1 MRSNEATPLSS
12 QATASPSMMQE
23 RERRRANVSTISGEF
38 ASKRLRKRVLHHCS
52 HLGTK
57 TWGRIQLDRCCLV
70 IRMEKVKEFA
80 PNFDVYVERLD
91 WPTAPQHPH
100 RGRDCRRRA
109 SLPKVVICERKNN
122 GSELDAPGKLRR
134 WEGYHSPQSRRA
146 ATGRLLVDEDGIC
159 T

>member
-1 MRSNEATPLSS
+1 MLKACL
-12 QATASPSMMQE
+12 ASVLADRLLIGGDGAP
-23 RERRRANVSTISGEF
+23 RF
-38 ASKRLRKRVLHHCS
+38 AAKRVRLRVLRQRS
-52 HLGTK
+52 HMGAK

-70 IRMEKVKEFA
+70 IRMHKVKEFA

-91 WPTAPQHPH
+91 WPTAPQNPH

-122 GSELDAPGKLRR
+122 GRELDAPGKLRR
-134 WEGYHSPQSRRA
+134 WEGYHSPQSPRRA
-146 ATGRLLVDEDGIC
+146 ATGLLVDEDGIC

>member
-1 MRSNEATPLSS
+1 MDSLLNDHGNAY
-12 QATASPSMMQE
+12 
-23 RERRRANVSTISGEF
+23 STI
-38 ASKRLRKRVLHHCS
+38 AL
-52 HLGTK
+52 
-57 TWGRIQLDRCCLV
+57 TWGRKPGGGFNWTDAAWSSACK
-70 IRMEKVKEFA
+70 KVKEFA
-80 PNFDVYVERLD
+80 PNFDVYVERLG

-134 WEGYHSPQSRRA
+134 WEGYHSPQRSRRA
-146 ATGRLLVDEDGIC
+146 ATGGLLVDEDGIC